1 MGLFDFL
8 KKPDAETVARQQ
20 AAAERQADIR
30 RAIERGGVPE
40 ITRKRLNGIQAG
52 TLPWLATLTPAELLV
67 MRSHG
72 IRPIS
77 SVSATCW
84 IHYGFS
90 WTTGHMQGWN
100 SALQRLAEEARAA
113 GANAVVDV
121 KMRTVPLRIG
131 QSMDFTLVGTAV
143 KVDGLPPSGAPVIST
158 VSALEFAKLLDAD
171 IIPVGIAV
179 GAAYERRTDWSGR
192 TRLTF
197 IGNIECLDLSR
208 LWGEVRTRA
217 MSELRSSAKRQH
229 GSVLAHVNFSQ
240 SFKIERDKLPP
251 DFLFRHIIIGTVVDM
266 SVESAKRAV
275 KDRGLD
281 TSIVVDM
288 HAAGTPLNGHVPH
301 HQSYGSDRE
310 GGI

>member
-1 MGLFDFL
+1 MGLFDFF
-8 KKPDAETVARQQ
+8 KKPDPEVVARHQ

-30 RAIERGGVPE
+30 RAIGHNSVPE
-40 ITRKRLNGIQAG
+40 MTRKRLDGIQAR

-84 IHYGFS
+84 LHYGFS

-100 SALQRLAEEARAA
+100 SALRRLSEEAKAA
-113 GANAVVDV
+113 GANAVIDV
-121 KMRTVPLRIG
+121 KMRTVPLRIE

-143 KVDGLPPSGAPVIST
+143 KVDGLPPSGAPIIST

-197 IGNIECLDLSR
+197 MGNIECLDLSR

-217 MSELRSSAKRQH
+217 MSELRNSAQRQH

-240 SFKIERDKLPP
+240 SFKIERDKQPP
-251 DFLFRHIIIGTVVDM
+251 DFLFRHIIIGTVVDIAAEVATKAM
-266 SVESAKRAV
+266 

-281 TSIVVDM
+281 TGIVVDM
-288 HAAGTPLNGHVPH
+288 HAGRTPLNGRVLH
-301 HQSYGSDRE
+301 HQSYGSHE
-310 GGI
+310 KGEI